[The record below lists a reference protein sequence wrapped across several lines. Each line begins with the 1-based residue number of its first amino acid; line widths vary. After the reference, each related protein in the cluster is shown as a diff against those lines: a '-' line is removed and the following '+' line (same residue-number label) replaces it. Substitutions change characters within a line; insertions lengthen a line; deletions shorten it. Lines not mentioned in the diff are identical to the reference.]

1 MIILLNPWST
11 PSPKK
16 PLPMSLLALGALLEG
31 ECDYRIVDGNV
42 DPDPVERIAGIA
54 ARTPLAAIGVTVM
67 PGPQLV
73 HAVRDSRA
81 LKARLPDVPIVWGG
95 YFPSQHAEVCL
106 RDRAVDYCVR
116 GQGERSFLAL
126 INVLAKGGSLDG
138 IPGVSFRDDGRVKHT
153 PLAPLVPLDSLPLW
167 PYQRVEMDHYFHR
180 HYLGNRVGTH
190 HSSYGC
196 PFACSFCAVVGIAN
210 RKWVAESP
218 DRVATVLGQL
228 KTAYGA
234 DAVQFHDMDFFISEP
249 RTLAIAD
256 RIRGIG
262 LTWWALGRVDE
273 LMRYRTATWARMKA
287 SGLKMVFCG
296 AESGSTDT
304 LARMNKGGT
313 AAAELTLDLARRIKD
328 FGVVPEFSF
337 VVGNPP
343 DPEGDLR
350 QTLAFIRR
358 LKTINSAAEI
368 ILYVYAPVPGNGS
381 PGRLRQSNGGE
392 PHSRFQ
398 FPETLDEWMSEGWQ
412 QFSLRRDPRTPWSPA
427 AIRERV
433 RAFEAVLNAYYPT
446 VTDTRLTPIR
456 RGLLRTAAAWRYHT
470 HAEGNPYEL
479 NWLQRVFH
487 YQRPETTGF

>member
-1 MIILLNPWST
+1 
-11 PSPKK
+11 
-16 PLPMSLLALGALLEG
+16 MSVLALGALLER
-31 ECDYRIVDGNV
+31 EFDYAIVDGNV
-42 DPDPVERIAGIA
+42 ERDPIERIVEIA
-54 ARTPLAAIGVTVM
+54 ARTSLTAIGVTVM
-67 PGPQLV
+67 PGPQLQQ
-73 HAVRDSRA
+73 AVLASRA
-81 LKARLPDVPIVWGG
+81 LKARLPGVPIVWGG
-95 YFPSQHAEVCL
+95 YFPSQHADACL
-106 RDRAVDYCVR
+106 RDHAVDYCVR
-116 GQGERSFLAL
+116 GQGEQSFLAL
-126 INVLAKGGSLDG
+126 IRVLAKGGALDA
-138 IPGVSFRDDGRVKHT
+138 IPGLSWRNGAGVKAT

-167 PYQRVEMDHYFHR
+167 PYGRVEMNHYFHR

-218 DRVATVLGQL
+218 DRVAKVLGHMKSQ
-228 KTAYGA
+228 YGA

-262 LTWWALGRVDE
+262 MTWWALGRVDE
-273 LMRYRTATWARMKA
+273 LMRYRTTTWEAMKR

-313 AAAELTLDLARRIKD
+313 AAAELTLDLARRMKSFD
-328 FGVVPEFSF
+328 VVPEFSF

-358 LKTINSAAEI
+358 IKAINAAAEI
-368 ILYVYAPVPGNGS
+368 ILYVYSPVPGPNA
-381 PGRLRQSNGGE
+381 E
-392 PHSRFQ
+392 FA
-398 FPETLDEWMSEGWQ
+398 FPETLDEWLSDRWQ

-427 AIRERV
+427 SIRKRV
-433 RAFEAVLNAYYPT
+433 KDFETVLNAYYPT
-446 VTDTRLTPIR
+446 VTDPRLTPIR
-456 RGLLRTAAAWRYHT
+456 RGLLRTAAAWRYHAR
-470 HAEGNPYEL
+470 AESSPYEL
-479 NWLQRVFH
+479 NLLQRWFH